1 MKCPGCQKEFKI
13 DEGTRCPFCNSLLE
27 RSKAYK
33 ETLRAT
39 RNPRAA
45 VRAYAA
51 GNRWAEENAK
61 AVGNW

>member
-1 MKCPGCQKEFKI
+1 MSKDTKNTQT
-13 DEGTRCPFCNSLLE
+13 DLQA

-33 ETLRAT
+33 ETLKAT

-45 VRAYAA
+45 VRAYCA